1 MNAVFIT
8 RKPIKQE
15 SRSNLFYMCTTI
27 HADLEQI
34 EEVFLVLFFAA
45 LNDIDYSRA
54 CFNNPTVAV
63 CFFHSLLLFL
73 THFAANSIRN
83 NKKLQFSWI
92 RIFLFCAFDWF
103 FIDLETRFPFRSVT
117 FCVFELQSCKKT
129 TKDLETI
136 SQTRFLGGISIF
148 PAEIWWILEIFH
160 KRSDV
165 EKFISWNPFDSRQ
178 RKVAAGFGWIKWR
191 TPKALLYANEV
202 ERGKRRSLIFPLP
215 NSLWTL
221 RDHQEFPQTF
231 YKFAQTSSS
240 ISQKQSAGE
249 D

>member
-15 SRSNLFYMCTTI
+15 SRSNLLYMCTI

-54 CFNNPTVAV
+54 CFHNPTVAV

-83 NKKLQFSWI
+83 NIKLQFSWI

-117 FCVFELQSCKKT
+117 FCVFDLQCCKKT

-136 SQTRFLGGISIF
+136 SQTRFLGGISF
-148 PAEIWWILEIFH
+148 FLAEIWWILEIFH
-160 KRSDV
+160 KRSDRFLLKNSLTKSDLTPDREKSPRILV
-165 EKFISWNPFDSRQ
+165 ESSREH
-178 RKVAAGFGWIKWR
+178 RKR
-191 TPKALLYANEV
+191 CYANEV
-202 ERGKRRSLIFPLP
+202 ERGKRRSLIFDFQIRFEHCEIIK
-215 NSLWTL
+215 NSRKHSTNL
-221 RDHQEFPQTF
+221 RKH
-231 YKFAQTSSS
+231 
-240 ISQKQSAGE
+240 
-249 D
+249 